1 MLKKICHDQVK
12 ILLERMETHP
22 EEFLKGSKWDECMP
36 PEMIM
41 HRTVGIISHYKQFN
55 KLEQHLIR
63 RKLTKM
69 LKEVRQQQAYDA
81 ILETIMGKEEEP
93 WTTVGT
99 YTSGTPVLGTPSN
112 TYTTTATINANSLTL
127 GNETLDG
134 QTIKLMKEQL
144 MAMRKMGQI

>member
-1 MLKKICHDQVK
+1 MD
-12 ILLERMETHP
+12 TNP
-22 EEFLKGSKWDECMP
+22 EEFLKGSKWDACMP
-36 PEMIM
+36 PELIM

-69 LKEVRQQQAYDA
+69 LKEVRQQQAYDS
-81 ILETIMGKEEEP
+81 ILETIVGKEDDHS
-93 WTTVGT
+93 TDAYT
-99 YTSGTPVLGTPSN
+99 YSTSNRSIFAN
-112 TYTTTATINANSLTL
+112 TATGKATAHISASGNLTTNTLTL

-144 MAMRKMGQI
+144 MAMRKMGHI

>member
-1 MLKKICHDQVK
+1 
-12 ILLERMETHP
+12 METHP

-36 PEMIM
+36 PELIM
-41 HRTVGIISHYKQFN
+41 HRTVGIVSHFKQYN

-69 LKEVRQQQAYDA
+69 INEVRQQQAYDA
-81 ILETIMGKEEEP
+81 ILETIMGKEEES
-93 WTTVGT
+93 WTTVGA
-99 YTSGTPVLGTPSN
+99 YTSGTPVLGTPPTGKATAHISASGNLTTN
-112 TYTTTATINANSLTL
+112 TLTL